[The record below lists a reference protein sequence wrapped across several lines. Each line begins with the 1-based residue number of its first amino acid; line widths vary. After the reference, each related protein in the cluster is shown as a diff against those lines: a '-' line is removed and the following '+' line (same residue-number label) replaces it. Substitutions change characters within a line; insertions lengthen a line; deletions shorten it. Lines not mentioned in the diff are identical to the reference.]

1 MVSFAWNLVTK
12 HTTFDEI
19 VLVIGQFKWVVE
31 KQRVSLEHVT
41 LNQGV
46 NPKKKWLMQSTR
58 TSPLHVHQLHR
69 LKHV

>member
-1 MVSFAWNLVTK
+1 VVSFAWSLVTK

-19 VLVIGQFKWVVE
+19 VLIIGQFKRVVE

-46 NPKKKWLMQSTR
+46 NLKRKMVNAIYKNFTPTC
-58 TSPLHVHQLHR
+58 TSIA
-69 LKHV
+69 

>member
-1 MVSFAWNLVTK
+1 MVSFAWSLVTK

-19 VLVIGQFKWVVE
+19 VLVIGQFKRVVE

-46 NPKKKWLMQSTR
+46 NPKRKMVNVIYKNFTPTC
-58 TSPLHVHQLHR
+58 TSIA
-69 LKHV
+69 